1 MRTCSSFSRA
11 SSSSARSGSSGG
23 GADWTRRLFAVCLA
37 AALVLASGCGKAKS
51 GKHLIGFSQCNLGE
65 PWRVA
70 MNAEVAARAKDFP
83 DLEIAFAD
91 AQQDNAKQ
99 VADVENFLRQKV
111 DLLMIS
117 PNEAKPLTPI
127 VRKAFEQGI
136 PVVVLDR
143 AIEGDTY
150 TVFIGADNREI
161 GKAAGKYVAD
171 LLHGKGDIVEIK
183 GLPGSPP
190 ARDRSEGFR
199 EAIAASPDVKIVHDP
214 VANWLRE
221 EAMAQMESALA
232 AHERIDL
239 VYAHNDPM
247 AMGAY
252 LAAKAKGR
260 EGEMKFVGIDG
271 LPGLDGGRQM
281 VADGKLIATFV
292 YPTGGREAVD
302 AAVRI
307 FAGEKVPHK
316 IVLPTLMIT
325 KDNALAP
332 PSK

>member
-1 MRTCSSFSRA
+1 VNVRV
-11 SSSSARSGSSGG
+11 GLPV
-23 GADWTRRLFAVCLA
+23 GAALA
-37 AALVLASGCGKAKS
+37 AALLALAVAPLGCGKAKS
-51 GKHLIGFSQCNLGE
+51 AKHLIGFSQCNLGE

-70 MNAEVAARAKDFP
+70 MNAQVAERAKDFP
-83 DLEIAFAD
+83 DIEIAYAD

-99 VADVENFLRQKV
+99 VADVENFLRQKI
-111 DLLMIS
+111 DLLLIS

-127 VRKAFEQGI
+127 VHKVFEAGI
-136 PVVVLDR
+136 PVIVLDR

-150 TVFIGADNREI
+150 TTFIGADNREI
-161 GKAAGKYVAD
+161 GKAAGEYVAK
-171 LLHGKGDIVEIK
+171 LLKGKGEIVEIK

-190 ARDRSEGFR
+190 AQDRSAGFR
-199 EAIAASPDVKIVHDP
+199 EAIASHPDLKIVHDP

-232 AHERIDL
+232 AHDHLDL

-247 AMGAY
+247 AIGAY

-260 EGEMKFVGIDG
+260 ENEMKFVGIDG
-271 LPGLDGGRQM
+271 LPGLDGGRQA
-281 VADGKLIATFV
+281 VADGKLSVTFV

-302 AAVRI
+302 TAARI

-325 KDNALAP
+325 KDNALTA
-332 PSK
+332 K

>member
-1 MRTCSSFSRA
+1 MRRA
-11 SSSSARSGSSGG
+11 FGV
-23 GADWTRRLFAVCLA
+23 LVV
-37 AALVLASGCGKAKS
+37 AALALTPIGCGKGKS
-51 GKHLIGFSQCNLGE
+51 AKHLIGFSQCNLGE

-83 DLEIAFAD
+83 DLEVAFAD

-99 VADVENFLRQKV
+99 VADVENFLRQKI

-127 VRKAFEQGI
+127 VKKAFESGI
-136 PVVVLDR
+136 PVIVLDR

-150 TVFIGADNREI
+150 TTFIGADNREI
-161 GKAAGKYVAD
+161 GKAAGEYVAK
-171 LLHGKGDIVEIK
+171 LLNGKGDIVEIK

-190 ARDRSEGFR
+190 AQDRSSGFR
-199 EAIAASPDVKIVHDP
+199 EAIAPYPGIKIVHDP

-232 AHERIDL
+232 AHDHIDL

-247 AMGAY
+247 AIGAY

-260 EGEMKFVGIDG
+260 DGDMKFVGIDG
-271 LPGLDGGRQM
+271 LPGLDGGRQA
-281 VADGKLIATFV
+281 VADGKLSATFV

-302 AAVRI
+302 VAERI
-307 FAGEKVPHK
+307 FHGEKVPHK

-325 KDNALAP
+325 KENALAGP
-332 PSK
+332 GK

>member
-1 MRTCSSFSRA
+1 M
-11 SSSSARSGSSGG
+11 
-23 GADWTRRLFAVCLA
+23 TRRVFAVLCLA
-37 AALVLASGCGKAKS
+37 VLAGAAGCGKARQ
-51 GKHLIGFSQCNLGE
+51 GKHLVGFSQCNLGE

-83 DLEIAFAD
+83 DIEIAYAD

-99 VADVENFLRQKV
+99 VADVENFLRQKI
-111 DLLMIS
+111 DLLIIS

-127 VRKAFEQGI
+127 VRRVFEQGI
-136 PVVVLDR
+136 PVIVLDR

-150 TVFIGADNREI
+150 TTFIGADNREI
-161 GKAAGKYVAD
+161 GKAAGQYVVEI
-171 LLHGKGDIVEIK
+171 LGGKGSVVEIK

-199 EAIAASPDVKIVHDP
+199 EAIAGSSEIRITHDP

-247 AMGAY
+247 AAGAW

-260 EGEMKFVGIDG
+260 DREMKFVGIDG

-281 VADGKLIATFV
+281 VADGKLAVTFV
-292 YPTGGREAVD
+292 YPAGGKEAVEI
-302 AAVRI
+302 AAKI

-316 IVLPTLMIT
+316 IVLPTVMIT
-325 KDNALAP
+325 PENVKEHLA
-332 PSK
+332 K

>member
-1 MRTCSSFSRA
+1 MIPT
-11 SSSSARSGSSGG
+11 
-23 GADWTRRLFAVCLA
+23 
-37 AALVLASGCGKAKS
+37 GCGRAKS
-51 GKHLIGFSQCNLGE
+51 AKHLIGFSQCNLGE

-83 DLEIAFAD
+83 DLEVAYAD

-127 VRKAFEQGI
+127 VRKAFESGI
-136 PVVVLDR
+136 PVIVLDR

-150 TVFIGADNREI
+150 TTFIGADNREI
-161 GKAAGKYVAD
+161 GRAAGRYVAEI
-171 LLHGKGDIVEIK
+171 LHGKGQIVEIK

-190 ARDRSEGFR
+190 AVDRSEGFH
-199 EAIAASPDVKIVHDP
+199 EAIAPFPDIQIVHAP

-221 EAMAQMESALA
+221 EAMTQMEAALA
-232 AHERIDL
+232 AHDHIDL

-260 EGEMKFVGIDG
+260 DGEMKFVGIDG
-271 LPGLDGGRQM
+271 LPGLDGGRQA
-281 VADGKLIATFV
+281 VADGKLSVTFV

-302 AAVRI
+302 TAMRI

-325 KDNALAP
+325 KENALAP
-332 PSK
+332 AGEVTRTDPGPI

>member
-1 MRTCSSFSRA
+1 L
-11 SSSSARSGSSGG
+11 
-23 GADWTRRLFAVCLA
+23 RRFLVA
-37 AALVLASGCGKAKS
+37 AALVGGVVALAAGSAGCGRTKS

-70 MNAEVAARAKDFP
+70 MNAEVAARAKDYP
-83 DLEIAFAD
+83 DIEIAYAD

-99 VADVENFLRQKV
+99 VADVENFLRQKI
-111 DLLMIS
+111 DLLLIS

-127 VRKAFEQGI
+127 VRKVFEQGI
-136 PVVVLDR
+136 PVIVLDR

-150 TVFIGADNREI
+150 TTFIGADNREI
-161 GKAAGKYVAD
+161 GKAAGEFVAK
-171 LLHGKGDIVEIK
+171 LLDGKGDIVEIK

-199 EAIAASPDVKIVHDP
+199 EAIAPYPDIHIVHDP

-221 EAMAQMESALA
+221 EAMTQMEAALA
-232 AHERIDL
+232 AHPHIDL

-252 LAAKAKGR
+252 LAARAKGR
-260 EGEMKFVGIDG
+260 EKEMKFVGIDG
-271 LPGLDGGRQM
+271 LPGIDGGRQM
-281 VADGKLIATFV
+281 VADGKLVATFV

-302 AAVRI
+302 IASKI
-307 FAGEKVPHK
+307 FRGEKVPHK

-325 KDNALAP
+325 KDNVQQYLT
-332 PSK
+332 K